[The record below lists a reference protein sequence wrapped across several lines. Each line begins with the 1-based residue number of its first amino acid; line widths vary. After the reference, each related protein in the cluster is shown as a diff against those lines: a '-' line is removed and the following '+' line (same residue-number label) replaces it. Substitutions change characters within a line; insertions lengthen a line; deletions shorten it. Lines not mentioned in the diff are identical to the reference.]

1 MMLTRNAVEAYH
13 ARAGL
18 PPAARKI
25 GIELE
30 LFCLDPTT
38 RRMLPYQA
46 DDGRVSVQTLFE
58 YLVAHEGYEVVGN
71 TKTFELRKGC
81 SKISLEPGAQIEFC
95 STPARTPEALLKEL
109 SCYFAVLRR
118 LSHRF
123 GVSWL
128 DLSYFPVG
136 NAADVPL
143 LPSARCAIIDRYWR
157 QTGTRGLELM
167 RYTTSLHV
175 SFDYDTV
182 QDLAERVERALL
194 LKPILFF
201 LAASSRIRQ
210 ATDTGVRSFRVPI
223 YKDTDAPRTGAPG
236 PVSLWQ
242 DGRWTLEGYIDK
254 VLQAPAIFA
263 VATPAGYQEAAHAPF
278 GTCLEQ
284 ATFGDYLS
292 HLATIYTDVRIRQYL
307 EVRYLDNPGLRLLP
321 GMIIL
326 LYSLFYDD
334 AAWEE
339 LRRCI
344 PYAFHEVP
352 AVVEVLNSVSEAA
365 DTCWESRLLPVVQQY
380 LQALRARIEPG
391 LAEYLDVVL
400 ERATG
405 YKGRDTLPD
414 LSSEASIL
422 AHCTADFPF

>member
-1 MMLTRNAVEAYH
+1 MMLTRNAIEAYH

-18 PPAARKI
+18 PPATRNI

-30 LFCLDPTT
+30 LFCLDTAT
-38 RRMLPYQA
+38 GRMLPYQA
-46 DDGRVSVQTLFE
+46 DDGRVSVQTLFD
-58 YLVAHEGYEVVGN
+58 YLVAHEGYEVIGN
-71 TKTFELRKGC
+71 TKTFELSKGR

-95 STPARTPEALLKEL
+95 STPARTPETLLREL
-109 SCYFAVLRR
+109 FGYFAVLKR
-118 LSHRF
+118 LSQRF

-136 NAADVPL
+136 SAIDVPL

-157 QTGTRGLELM
+157 QTGTFGLDLM

-175 SFDYDTV
+175 SFDYDTTR
-182 QDLAERVERALL
+182 DLAAKVERALL

-201 LAASSRIRQ
+201 LTASSRIRQ
-210 ATDTGVRSFRVPI
+210 AADTGVRSFRVNI
-223 YKDTDAPRTGAPG
+223 YKDTDAPRTGTPG
-236 PVSLWQ
+236 PESLWQ
-242 DGRWTLEGYIDK
+242 SGRWTLEGYVDK
-254 VLQAPAIFA
+254 ILQAPAIFA
-263 VATPAGYQEAAHAPF
+263 MATSAGYQEAAHAPF
-278 GTCLEQ
+278 GASLEQ
-284 ATFGDYLS
+284 ATFSDYLS

-307 EVRYLDNPGLRLLP
+307 EVRYLDNPGLHLLP
-321 GMIIL
+321 GMITL
-326 LYSLFYDD
+326 LNSLFYDD

-352 AVVEVLNSVSEAA
+352 AVVDLLNSVSQAA
-365 DTCWESRLLPVVQQY
+365 DTYWESRLLPVVQQY
-380 LQALRARIEPG
+380 LQALRARTEPG